1 MMKRKTKRII
11 GDTIVSA
18 IAVAIGLVI
27 IFPLIYAFF
36 GAFKTP
42 SEFLTPKLLP

>member
-11 GDTIVSA
+11 GDTIVSV

-42 SEFLTPKLLP
+42 SVFLSP